1 MVSLLKKILEEA
13 IKECRYSNEVKGRIE
28 GNKIIL
34 EWEDQA
40 TTIELN
46 VCDENLR
53 KYMDEIVNWL
63 KEKIEVFVAER
74 KVLKLLEQYKLYPNS
89 VSAFSPLEIEA
100 RFENS
105 DIYIYMYFVINQNNN
120 EVRLYRVSI
129 TPRSKISKD
138 ITLKLVSNLLLC
150 FSL

>member
-1 MVSLLKKILEEA
+1 MKLLEKILEEA

-28 GNKIIL
+28 GDKIIL

-53 KYMDEIVNWL
+53 KYMDEVRNWL

-74 KVLKLLEQYKLYPNS
+74 KVLKFLEQYKLYPNS
-89 VSAFSPLEIEA
+89 VSAFSPVDIEV
-100 RFENS
+100 RFENL
-105 DIYIYMYFVINQNNN
+105 DMYIYMYFVINQNNNN

-129 TPRSKISKD
+129 TPKNKTSED
-138 ITLKLVSNLLLC
+138 VTLHFVGNLLLG